1 MRPCARHALHPKYG
15 WSAGPRESGALD
27 HTSQALPT
35 PALSRPPGAAT
46 HVLLAHAHYQ
56 CIAAATPGPIRAE
69 RAVFLMVLHTT
80 AERRSGVTA
89 VMFWRNCWAHGAQL
103 ESAVEMVHVRRLG
116 LCTNRSGWPWRAP
129 GREVE
134 RQNEWQ
140 QVF

>member
-1 MRPCARHALHPKYG
+1 MKSGYSSATASPRGSRARLN
-15 WSAGPRESGALD
+15 LD

-46 HVLLAHAHYQ
+46 HVLLAHAHCQ

-89 VMFWRNCWAHGAQL
+89 VMFFR
-103 ESAVEMVHVRRLG
+103 
-116 LCTNRSGWPWRAP
+116 
-129 GREVE
+129 
-134 RQNEWQ
+134 
-140 QVF
+140 